1 MSALIITGAG
11 TEIGKTY
18 LACALIRA
26 LKERG
31 KKVDAFK
38 PVISGFNAAEPA
50 ESDTGRLLAALGAP
64 IDAANIARVS
74 PWRFAAPL
82 AADQAAAKEG
92 QRIVFDEVLA
102 ACRAR
107 MAQTEGLLLIEGA
120 GGVMSPLS
128 ETTTFLD
135 LFAALD
141 APVVIVGG
149 AYLGAISHTATAIA
163 AARSRGVTVR
173 AAVISE
179 SADSVGLE
187 ATRDA
192 LARRDMSGRY
202 LTLPRG
208 ANASAIVSALAGLA

>member
-18 LACALIRA
+18 LACGLIAALRA
-26 LKERG
+26 RG
-31 KKVDAFK
+31 DRVDAFK
-38 PVISGFNAAEPA
+38 PVISGFDEAAPA
-50 ESDTGRLLAALGAP
+50 QTDSGRLLTALGVP
-64 IDAANIARVS
+64 INPATIARMS

-82 AADQAAAKEG
+82 AADQAAAREG
-92 QRIVFDEVLA
+92 KRIALDDVLA

-107 MAQTEGLLLIEGA
+107 IAETDGLLLIEGA
-120 GGVMSPLS
+120 GGIMSPLS

-135 LFAALD
+135 LFAVLG

-149 AYLGAISHTATAIA
+149 AYLGAISHTATALA
-163 AARSRGVTVR
+163 AARGRGLSVR
-173 AAVISE
+173 AVVISE
-179 SADSVGLE
+179 RDETVGLE

-192 LARRDMSGRY
+192 LARLDPGGCY

-208 ANASAIVSALAGLA
+208 ESGTAIVSVLAGLT